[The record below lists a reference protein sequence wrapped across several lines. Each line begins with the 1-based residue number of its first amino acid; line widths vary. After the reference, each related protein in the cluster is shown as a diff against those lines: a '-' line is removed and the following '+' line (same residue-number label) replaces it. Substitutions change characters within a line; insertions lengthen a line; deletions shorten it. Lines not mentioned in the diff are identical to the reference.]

1 MRTRQLGVAI
11 VLAMGVVALAAMA
24 ATAMMITQSTWSR
37 ESELTADH
45 VQAQTLVL
53 AGVDW
58 ARAVLSDDRRLGNID
73 HLGEPWALRLP
84 PMSVETGEL
93 AGYIE
98 DQQGLFNLNN
108 LVTGGK
114 VNAVQLGHFQR
125 LLSLLD
131 LPAALSGTLVDWID
145 ADSEPQPQ
153 GGAEDGVYLALE
165 PPYLAANRPLTDI
178 SELALVQG
186 FNDGVRAR
194 LRPFVSA
201 LPAFTAVN
209 VNTAPP
215 EVLAAVIDGLGLDGA
230 RELIAQR
237 DRAYFRDS
245 NDLIRHLPQGV
256 LVAVENIS
264 FGSDYFMTTLRVT
277 IGSAQA
283 RGTALLAR
291 GAVGSWPAIVWRKA
305 L

>member
-1 MRTRQLGVAI
+1 MNAQQRGVAI
-11 VLAMGVVALAAMA
+11 VLAMGVVAMATMA

-45 VQAQTLVL
+45 VQAQTLVQ

-58 ARAVLSDDRRLGNID
+58 ARAVLSDDRRLGDVD
-73 HLGEPWALRLP
+73 HLGEPWAMRLP
-84 PMSVETGEL
+84 PMSVESGEL

-108 LVTGGK
+108 LVKGGK
-114 VNAVQLGHFQR
+114 VNLAQLAHFQR
-125 LLSLLD
+125 LLSLLG
-131 LPAALSGTLVDWID
+131 LPAALAGTLADWID

-153 GGAEDGVYLALE
+153 GGAEDETYLALQ
-165 PPYLAANRPLTDI
+165 PPYLAANRPLIDLA
-178 SELALVQG
+178 ELALVRG
-186 FNDGVRAR
+186 FDDGVRAR
-194 LRPFVSA
+194 LRPFVTA
-201 LPAFTAVN
+201 LPVFTAVN

-215 EVLAAVIDGLGLDGA
+215 EVLAAVVDGLGLDGA
-230 RELIAQR
+230 RDLVAQR
-237 DRAYFRDS
+237 TRAYFRDR
-245 NDLIRHLPQGV
+245 NDLLRHLPQGI
-256 LVAVENIS
+256 LVTVDDIS
-264 FGSDYFMTTLRVT
+264 FGSDYFMARVRVT

-291 GAVGSWPAIVWRKA
+291 GNVGTWPAIVWRKA